1 MTMVEMYERDAKPLR
16 SGGYGDRH
24 MTSKSVNKA
33 LRAGLGSE
41 KSLAGRGMLVRVE
54 VEPDD
59 RTEFGGRKV
68 RITVRGGDG
77 FA

>member
-1 MTMVEMYERDAKPLR
+1 MTVVECMSVTQNRLR

-24 MTSKSVNKA
+24 MTRKSVKKA
-33 LRAGLGSE
+33 LRSGLG
-41 KSLAGRGMLVRVE
+41 RLVSVE
-54 VEPDD
+54 VEADD
-59 RTEFGGRKV
+59 QTGLGGRNV

>member
-1 MTMVEMYERDAKPLR
+1 MTR
-16 SGGYGDRH
+16 
-24 MTSKSVNKA
+24 KSVKKA
-33 LRAGLGSE
+33 LRAGLGGWNW
-41 KSLAGRGMLVRVE
+41 LAVRVE

-59 RTEFGGRKV
+59 RTGLGGRNV